1 MKPQVGFALAS
12 FLFLAAC
19 SQEDSTTDT
28 VRIAVASFAMETC
41 TFCPRPT
48 DIEHFEFYGEPFT
61 GDAVLESGGASQ
73 AFTRAASEYQDV
85 EVIGVYAVR
94 DPVGGSMGSWVT
106 ERAFDKFAGEI
117 VTRLAAIDDLDA
129 VYLPLHGA
137 MAVTG
142 IPRPE
147 AELVRRIKAE
157 LGDIPIAITYD
168 LHANEDAEIAE
179 YADIV
184 LIVKRFP
191 HYDFGLMGERAAR
204 LLIRTVRGSYEPV
217 LEVRRPNIAF
227 ATVYG
232 GTHQGVPRDMMERAR
247 RWENRRPDV
256 YVSVAMGFP
265 FADVPDMGMS
275 VFVQTNGD
283 RALASEIADDMA
295 QYIWNRRDEFEYD
308 IPKLSE
314 GVEQGL
320 VALDAGKG
328 PLVLANLSDRLGD
341 ATHILGQLLERGRS
355 NFVVATILA
364 GAPVVI
370 DGVVSFI
377 GAYDIGGSVE
387 SDLVAL
393 SFGDNNWVLLTP
405 DRYQVTTRSILDHAG
420 VPVDEMDIF
429 VVKSRNHFRRGFMET
444 GLAKAAV
451 VIDAPGH
458 GPADIGQL
466 QFQNLPE
473 GTYSRFLSE

>member
-1 MKPQVGFALAS
+1 MPKVIDPFMPEGPEIRRAADKVASVLVGRRIEEVGFGLASLKPFEKAMLTRFDNDLTIYSHNQLYGRWYTVRRPRMPKTNRQLRVELCTATHKALLYSASDIAVLDDAGLSAHPFLARVGPDILDRSLTTSLIVDRLQAPQFRNRALGSLYLDQAFLAGNGNYLRSEILWAAGIEPSRKPASLTASERQVLAAETLKIAWRSYGSGGVTVTRRLASQLKAEGLSRSRYRFKQEPVHVPCLPAPREYRRATMKPQVGFALAS

-61 GDAVLESGGASQ
+61 GDAVLESGG
-73 AFTRAASEYQDV
+73 EYQDV

-117 VTRLAAIDDLDA
+117 VTRLAAIEDLDA

-157 LGDIPIAITYD
+157 LGNIPIAITYD

-191 HYDFGLMGERAAR
+191 HYDFGLMGGRAVR
-204 LLIRTVRGSYEPV
+204 MPIRTVREIYEPV

-227 ATVYG
+227 IRACPAT
-232 GTHQGVPRDMMERAR
+232 
-247 RWENRRPDV
+247 
-256 YVSVAMGFP
+256 
-265 FADVPDMGMS
+265 
-275 VFVQTNGD
+275 
-283 RALASEIADDMA
+283 
-295 QYIWNRRDEFEYD
+295 
-308 IPKLSE
+308 
-314 GVEQGL
+314 
-320 VALDAGKG
+320 
-328 PLVLANLSDRLGD
+328 
-341 ATHILGQLLERGRS
+341 
-355 NFVVATILA
+355 
-364 GAPVVI
+364 
-370 DGVVSFI
+370 
-377 GAYDIGGSVE
+377 
-387 SDLVAL
+387 
-393 SFGDNNWVLLTP
+393 
-405 DRYQVTTRSILDHAG
+405 
-420 VPVDEMDIF
+420 
-429 VVKSRNHFRRGFMET
+429 
-444 GLAKAAV
+444 
-451 VIDAPGH
+451 
-458 GPADIGQL
+458 
-466 QFQNLPE
+466 
-473 GTYSRFLSE
+473 